1 MNTSENLHQLGLP
14 IERLSSVLLNWT
26 CFEPRRQMLISASAK
41 TEGWAIVETRD
52 SQLAAAILKDV
63 PEARLRELE
72 KPVVTIAL

>member
-26 CFEPRRQMLISASAK
+26 CFEPRRQMLISASTK

-72 KPVVTIAL
+72 KPVVR